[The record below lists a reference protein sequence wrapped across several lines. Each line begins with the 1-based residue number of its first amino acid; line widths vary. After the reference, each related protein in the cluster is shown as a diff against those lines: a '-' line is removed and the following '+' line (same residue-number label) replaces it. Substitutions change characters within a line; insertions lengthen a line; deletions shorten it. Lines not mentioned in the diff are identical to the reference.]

1 MEDAL
6 LEAAR
11 STLDG
16 SLRALRMTLDDLD
29 AEALN
34 TRPAGEDSNALAVL
48 AVHALAST
56 HSWLA
61 LATGSPLPPRDRP
74 KEFETRVDDPA
85 AFSALVDRT
94 AEACRALLAAAE
106 RIDPARVGTA
116 PWRGGAAGEEPVT
129 AAWAL
134 LHALDH
140 LREHVGHAQL
150 TRQLLDA

>member
-1 MEDAL
+1 MPDAL

-11 STLDG
+11 TTLDG
-16 SLRALRMTLDDLD
+16 SLRELRKQLEGLD
-29 AEALN
+29 ANALN
-34 TRPAGEDSNALAVL
+34 DRPRGDGTNPLAVL

-61 LATGSPLPPRDRP
+61 LATGSALPPRDRP
-74 KEFETRVDDPA
+74 REFETRVDDPV
-85 AFSALVDRT
+85 AFLASVDAT
-94 AEACRALLAAAE
+94 SDACREILAGAE
-106 RIDPARVGTA
+106 GIDPGKTGTA
-116 PWRGGAAGEEPVT
+116 PWRTGTEAEEPVT

-150 TRQLLDA
+150 TRQLLPG

>member
-1 MEDAL
+1 MPDAL

-11 STLDG
+11 TTLDG
-16 SLRALRMTLDDLD
+16 SLRELRKQLEGLD
-29 AEALN
+29 ANALN
-34 TRPAGEDSNALAVL
+34 DRPRGDGTNPLAVL

-61 LATGSPLPPRDRP
+61 LATGSALPPRDRP
-74 KEFETRVDDPA
+74 REFETRVDDPV
-85 AFSALVDRT
+85 AFLASVDAT
-94 AEACRALLAAAE
+94 SDACREILAGAE
-106 RIDPARVGTA
+106 GIDPGKTGTA
-116 PWRGGAAGEEPVT
+116 PWRTGTEAEEPVT

-150 TRQLLDA
+150 TRQLLSG